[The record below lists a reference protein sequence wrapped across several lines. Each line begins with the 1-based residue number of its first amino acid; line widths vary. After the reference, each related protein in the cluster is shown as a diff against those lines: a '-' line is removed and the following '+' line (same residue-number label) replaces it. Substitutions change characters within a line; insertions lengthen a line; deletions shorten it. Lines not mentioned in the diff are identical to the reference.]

1 VCTNVCTFLRANV
14 IVTKNN
20 NKGSKM
26 KKILSLIFAI
36 PMMVSA
42 YSLDE
47 MKLVIQDP
55 LMEDILLNSYFS
67 PPYESYEVFDGLYD
81 SCPKV
86 FMREGFKGGEINM
99 LQKDDILLSLSGG
112 KSAIGGLIKN
122 SGGIMS
128 LSENISKNYLE
139 LLDMSN
145 RPSGEKFINEQL
157 KLLRES
163 PVGKKLRKKVE
174 NVNKEI
180 MSEVKNKDYSRFD
193 FLYCFSVHA
202 YYPIIR
208 HKEKKFEGTLFQIE
222 RMMRRDELNNAVS
235 TLDKASK
242 DIEAY
247 NSQLNY

>member
-1 VCTNVCTFLRANV
+1 
-14 IVTKNN
+14 
-20 NKGSKM
+20 M

-47 MKLVIQDP
+47 IKLVLQDP
-55 LMEDILLNSYFS
+55 LMEDIIVNSYFS
-67 PPYESYEVFDGLYD
+67 PPYESYEVFDGLYH

-86 FMREGFKGGEINM
+86 LMREGFKDSEINM
-99 LQKDDILLSLSGG
+99 IFKDDILLSLSG
-112 KSAIGGLIKN
+112 SNSTIGELIKN

-128 LSENISKNYLE
+128 MSGTISKNYLE
-139 LLDMSN
+139 LLDMSK
-145 RPSGEKFINEQL
+145 RPSGKKFIKEQS

-163 PVGKKLRKKVE
+163 PVWKKIGKKVDE
-174 NVNKEI
+174 VNKSI
-180 MSEVKNKDYSRFD
+180 MSGVKNKDYSRGD
-193 FLYCFSVHA
+193 FFYCFSVRN

-208 HKEKKFEGTLFQIE
+208 HKEKKFEGTLFEME
-222 RMMRRDELNNAVS
+222 RMMRRNELNSAVS

-242 DIEAY
+242 EIEAY